1 VSRHERAGI
10 AHDRVAN
17 LCFSAIGLL
26 DGNTISHACA
36 VTFSGG
42 ATAAITGSEQQLRLM
57 RSQCLC
63 RFVSCWPPLET
74 AF

>member
-1 VSRHERAGI
+1 VPERKPERKPWVQI
-10 AHDRVAN
+10 I
-17 LCFSAIGLL
+17 LCAYVPPHGRCFRIR
-26 DGNTISHACA
+26 
-36 VTFSGG
+36 
-42 ATAAITGSEQQLRLM
+42 ITGSEQQLRLM